1 MYKFLARFFLTLT
14 ILFIICAVALKH
26 GIAISQMDVGFA
38 RLEGFYL
45 KLNKGL
51 VLRIKN
57 LEITQNNT
65 QNLEQN
71 STDLRTQSEKILEF
85 SKKISLINSFFEE
98 IDVQNLKI
106 KGESLKLKY
115 KSDVFYADTRFF
127 RVSSKI
133 TPGANGLSFDPI
145 ELELNDFNLTLR
157 GTARANF
164 KADTYDFNGDR
175 KSVV

>member
-1 MYKFLARFFLTLT
+1 MNKFHIISAVFRHARFDFGAEFFDEAMMFRTLARFFLGIT

-26 GIAISQMDVGFA
+26 GIAVSHLDVGFA
-38 RLEGFYL
+38 KLEGFYL
-45 KLNKGL
+45 KLDENL
-51 VLRIKN
+51 ILRIKN
-57 LEITQNNT
+57 LEVTQNNT

-106 KGESLKLKY
+106 KGESLRLKY

-127 RVSSKI
+127 ALSSRI
-133 TPGANGLSFDPI
+133 APGAVVIKDV
-145 ELELNDFNLTLR
+145 
-157 GTARANF
+157 
-164 KADTYDFNGDR
+164 YDNEAY
-175 KSVV
+175 S